1 MTVIL
6 FVVSIR
12 DTVLFINAKLSY
24 HFDWLVTSAFTN
36 MCAFSLFLFRPSP
49 AGNTEKCSQDDNA
62 IYCYCCYYSFIGMIC
77 PCYIAIPKG
86 NN

>member
-1 MTVIL
+1 
-6 FVVSIR
+6 
-12 DTVLFINAKLSY
+12 
-24 HFDWLVTSAFTN
+24 